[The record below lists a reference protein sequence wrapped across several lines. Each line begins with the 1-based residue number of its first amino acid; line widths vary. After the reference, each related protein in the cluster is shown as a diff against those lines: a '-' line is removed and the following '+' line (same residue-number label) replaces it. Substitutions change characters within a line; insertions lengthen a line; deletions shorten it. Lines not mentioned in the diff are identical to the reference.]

1 MAHKT
6 MIDGTAYTIKGGRT
20 LVDGTAYAI
29 SNGRALVDGT
39 GYDISFKK
47 WVEKQDTGVV
57 TSSTSMII
65 AEKAGGKTLY
75 LLKGT
80 GYSFDA
86 STGTFTL
93 TGTSQASVSYRV
105 GYTTN
110 YSQTSTVYLV
120 ASYDGYP
127 AESGHSV
134 IWRFPTSNVSRGRIS
149 NRVTTSSA
157 DATIKSSS
165 SSYSVGYVKLYS
177 AYE

>member
-6 MIDGTAYTIKGGRT
+6 MIDGTAYTVKGGRT

-29 SNGRALVDGT
+29 SKGRTLVDGT
-39 GYDISFKK
+39 GYDVNFKK

-93 TGTSQASVSYRV
+93 TGTSQASVSYKV

-110 YSQTSTVYLV
+110 YSQASTVYLV

-127 AESGHSV
+127 AEGGHSV
-134 IWRFPTSNVSRGRIS
+134 IWKFPTSNVSRGRIS
-149 NRVTTSSA
+149 NSSSSIQSI
-157 DATIKSSS
+157 ATIKSSS
-165 SSYSVGYVKLYS
+165 RSYSVGYVKLYS

>member
-20 LVDGTAYAI
+20 LVDGTGYAI
-29 SNGRALVDGT
+29 SKGRALVDGT

-47 WVEKQDTGVV
+47 WVEKHEAGAV
-57 TSSTSMII
+57 TSSTGMII
-65 AEKAGGKTLY
+65 SEKSGGKTLY
-75 LLKGT
+75 LLKGS

-120 ASYDGYP
+120 ASYEGYP
-127 AESGHSV
+127 EASGHSV
-134 IWRFPTSNVSRGRIS
+134 IWKFPTSNVSKGRIS
-149 NRVTTSSA
+149 NIVTSSSA
-157 DATIKSSS
+157 AATIKSSS
-165 SSYSVGYVKLYS
+165 SSYSVGYEKIYS